1 MHLALDLQLESKF
14 PCWILGCRSWQ
25 CKQQWSAA
33 AARLRRTSTIFS
45 KRRAYLSLN
54 GWGLTETAPVLACR
68 RLSEGSEPAANV
80 RGTVGLP
87 IPGTDIR
94 CVDAMRRHLV
104 PSALQFWTHM
114 YTG

>member
-1 MHLALDLQLESKF
+1 MLDSGVQELAVQTAMVSGGGSLAPHLDDFFE
-14 PCWILGCRSWQ
+14 
-25 CKQQWSAA
+25 
-33 AARLRRTSTIFS
+33 AARIPVM
-45 KRRAYLSLN
+45 N

-94 CVDAMRRHLV
+94 CVDAMRR
-104 PSALQFWTHM
+104 AL
-114 YTG
+114 GS